1 METTMAGD
9 TFEATDL
16 IAALVTWKPIFKFG
30 QANIAVIAGAAC
42 IIASGLLLFTDQE
55 LTYRLASLTW
65 IIALVCAASAAGTYK
80 GWLIAAWIGFALS
93 VVNALIVA
101 STPFLPI
108 LMFIIALVLALG
120 SWAAVKGTMWKSK
133 TKPLSQ

>member
-1 METTMAGD
+1 METTMSD

-16 IAALVTWKPIFKFG
+16 IAAFVPWQPIDKLG
-30 QANIAVIAGAAC
+30 QANIAVVAGAVC

-55 LTYRLASLTW
+55 LTYRLGSLTW
-65 IIALVCAASAAGTYK
+65 IIALVCAGCAAGTYIE
-80 GWLIAAWIGFALS
+80 WPVAAWIGFALS
-93 VVNALIVA
+93 VVNTLMVA

-120 SWAAVKGTMWKSK
+120 SWAAVKGALWKSK
-133 TKPLSQ
+133 AKSSPQ